1 MRLQL
6 RLNKYIPNKHKFI
19 GYKNFLF
26 IFLLSFFS
34 ISITFAETNDTNS
47 KLIEYLKE
55 ENVSLINANNAIKK
69 EVLSRDITQ
78 SNLTILKHKSK
89 TLLALTEAKIAS
101 LDSFLTNQRK
111 IQQNYSSTLK
121 KLQQVSLGKVESKI
135 INERIKSIINLSEEN
150 EKTINLISDNLS
162 LAVNYQNI
170 LLAKDR
176 DLNLWQARIDEQE
189 KILNLNKRIEVLD
202 NARINNLRKNIELQ
216 KDKKIDENFADEV
229 NNEAKKL
236 LNNQAIILIQYRISE
251 LQIQKKLIKADYL
264 LIRNQDV
271 KTLQEVTD
279 TYKSAIN
286 QSVSIEKSL
295 KKMVDL
301 LKREQL
307 VITNSALK
315 SNFSKIEKT
324 AALRIVE
331 IRKQEKDLELL
342 YKSKLLELKN
352 QLSARQSLTEYHLDS
367 WPSIANQ
374 LILIPSKLYNQS
386 KSLLIK
392 VKDNYSVSN
401 FGTVFVFWLSISLI
415 LISAILLR
423 YLLRNVN
430 FDSESSR
437 LSRRLYDGLLI
448 LLYRNTPFLAL
459 VSIIIVTFLLN
470 EIPYNNFSLFI
481 NLLLVWIL
489 FRSLI
494 TVARLMFLER
504 IEDTSGYDA
513 ELYYRLK
520 WLLLFGGFASTLMIF
535 SHNLQLSLL
544 LQDIFNRI
552 FMMFI
557 LALSL
562 VLWKSKDLIHFLLR
576 PLLRAKKRYFRNA
589 VSILI
594 ILAPLILLT
603 TAIIGLVGYIHLAWN
618 LSRYEAYS
626 LILITSYILVRGLLF
641 DALELLSEWMISSLH
656 NGWLWIE
663 VILKPL
669 DKILRVSLFVIYI
682 IILFQLFGW
691 YYDSFVMDNVNRFVH
706 YAFIDISGIHIT
718 VISSLKFCIL
728 LSVLIWASK
737 WTREFCYR
745 WLYRNTEDDGI
756 RNSISV
762 FTQYAVIL
770 IGGFITLRVLGFDF
784 SGMSMILGGLAVG
797 MGFGLRDF
805 ASNIIGGI
813 MLLIERPVREGD
825 LITIG
830 EYEGRVAHIGIRSMR
845 VSSWDNMEVLIP
857 NAETFSKPFTNW
869 THQDDVVRTV
879 VPIKVNRDD
888 DPFKIEQLIF
898 TVLQSIPEILKDP
911 SPQVYLKQIDDAL
924 IEFEVRYYINIQLH
938 TRFEIRSKALF
949 AITAAFKEAGI
960 KAPIPPYSVELHEV
974 Q

>member
-1 MRLQL
+1 M
-6 RLNKYIPNKHKFI
+6 
-19 GYKNFLF
+19 
-26 IFLLSFFS
+26 FLLSLCS
-34 ISITFAETNDTNS
+34 ISPSFATPNDGNS
-47 KLIEYLKE
+47 KLIEYLQE
-55 ENVSLINANNAIKK
+55 ENVYLTNSNNLIKK
-69 EVLSRDITQ
+69 EVVNRDLGQ
-78 SNLTILKHKSK
+78 ANLTTLKQKSN
-89 TLLALTEAKIAS
+89 TLIALTEAKIAS
-101 LDSFLTNQRK
+101 LESFLLNQRK

-121 KLQQVSLGKVESKI
+121 KLQQLTLGKVESKI
-135 INERIKSIINLSEEN
+135 INERIKSITNLSEEN
-150 EKTINLISDNLS
+150 EKIINLISDNLS
-162 LAVNYQNI
+162 LAMNYQEI
-170 LLAKDR
+170 LLAKNR
-176 DLNLWQARIDEQE
+176 DLNILQARLDEQ
-189 KILNLNKRIEVLD
+189 LRLTNLNKRIKVLN

-216 KDKKIDENFADEV
+216 KDKKIEDNFNNEV
-229 NNEAKKL
+229 NIEAKKL

-251 LQIQKKLIKADYL
+251 LQIQKKLIKAEYL

-286 QSVSIEKSL
+286 QSVIIEKSL
-295 KKMVDL
+295 NKMVDL

-307 VITNSALK
+307 VINNSELK
-315 SNFSKIEKT
+315 ANFIKIEKT
-324 AALRIVE
+324 ASMRIAE
-331 IRKQEKDLELL
+331 IKKQEKDLELL
-342 YKSKLLELKN
+342 YMSKVLELKK

-386 KSLLIK
+386 KSLLLK
-392 VKDNYSVSN
+392 VKDNHGANN
-401 FGTVFVFWLSISLI
+401 FWKVFIFWLSFSLI
-415 LISAILLR
+415 LLASFVLR

-459 VSIIIVTFLLN
+459 FSVFTVTFLLN
-470 EIPYNNFSLFI
+470 DIPYNNFSLFV

-535 SHNLQLSLL
+535 SHHLQLSLL

-618 LSRYEAYS
+618 LSRYEAYL
-626 LILITSYILVRGLLF
+626 LIVITSYILVRGLLF

-669 DKILRVSLFVIYI
+669 DKILRVSLIVISI
-682 IILFQLFGW
+682 TILFQLFGW
-691 YYDSFVMDNVNRFVH
+691 YYDSFVMDNIKSFVH

-718 VISSLKFCIL
+718 IISTLKFFIL
-728 LSVLIWASK
+728 LSLLIWASK

-745 WLYRNTEDDGI
+745 WLYRNTEDEGI

-762 FTQYAVIL
+762 FTQYALIL
-770 IGGFITLRVLGFDF
+770 IGGFITLRVLGLDF

-888 DPFKIEQLIF
+888 DPFKIERLIF
-898 TVLQSIPEILKDP
+898 DVLQSIPEILKDP

-938 TRFEIRSKALF
+938 TRFEVRSKALF
-949 AITAAFKEAGI
+949 AITREFIATGI
-960 KAPIPPYSVELHEV
+960 KPPIPPYSVELHEP